1 MFFKKKH
8 VSQGSYLMCC
18 IGGCLRAAPPPRCFA
33 SLLLTGGQRGA
44 DGRGQPGPAPPEHA
58 SLQPPWQLPLPC
70 FSCIPQPRLL
80 PVSFVKAPSLF
91 HLLERLPKARPGTAT
106 VAFKGYTSRII
117 FITIFIQCL
126 SRRCTD
132 PLQWRKK
139 RTQNLFSKDI
149 QIS

>member
-1 MFFKKKH
+1 MYHGDAISRVVLVAACGQLHHPSVLPPCSLPEAKE
-8 VSQGSYLMCC
+8 GLMA
-18 IGGCLRAAPPPRCFA
+18 GASLVLPPRSMHPCN
-33 SLLLTGGQRGA
+33 
-44 DGRGQPGPAPPEHA
+44 PPR
-58 SLQPPWQLPLPC
+58 QLPLPC

-80 PVSFVKAPSLF
+80 PVGFIKAPSLF
-91 HLLERLPKARPGTAT
+91 HLLERLPKARAGTAT

>member
-1 MFFKKKH
+1 MFFKKPTY
-8 VSQGSYLMCC
+8 QGMLSNVLYWWLLAGRSTAPVFCHPAPYWRPKR
-18 IGGCLRAAPPPRCFA
+18 GCWRGPAWSCPLHPCTTTPPANPPPR
-33 SLLLTGGQRGA
+33 
-44 DGRGQPGPAPPEHA
+44 
-58 SLQPPWQLPLPC
+58 

-80 PVSFVKAPSLF
+80 PAGVVKAPSLL
-91 HLLERLPKARPGTAT
+91 HLLQRLPKARAGTAT
-106 VAFKGYTSRII
+106 VAFEGYTSRII

-139 RTQNLFSKDI
+139 RTRNLFSKDI